1 MIILGNYFSS
11 CNVSII
17 GPTLSSV
24 SGHRDNDE
32 VHTDCMH
39 RNSPTNVM
47 YFGERRL
54 FLVYMSSFCSE
65 VQKELII
72 LPMSFSF
79 WKESHLWIK
88 WDGELC

>member
-54 FLVYMSSFCSE
+54 FLVCMSSFCSE
-65 VQKELII
+65 VQKRVYYFAYVLQFLERK
-72 LPMSFSF
+72 SFV
-79 WKESHLWIK
+79 
-88 WDGELC
+88 D

>member
-54 FLVYMSSFCSE
+54 FLVYMSSFCRGTKRVDYFAYVLQFLE
-65 VQKELII
+65 RK
-72 LPMSFSF
+72 
-79 WKESHLWIK
+79 
-88 WDGELC
+88 